1 MSRINDE
8 VGSVLRG
15 LAMDLGHDVV
25 GAMLIYRNGFVVS
38 SISRN
43 GVDSKSLSAV
53 LATLKG
59 SIDRMLGKAGLGGS
73 DLIIIKSGK
82 FVIIVT
88 PVNQD
93 VLLANVLHDAA
104 NLGLALLAVE
114 NAREKISKV
123 IQ

>member
-8 VGSVLRG
+8 IDSVLRG

-25 GAMLIYRNGFVVS
+25 SAMLIYRNGFVVS

-73 DLIIIKSGK
+73 DLIIIRSGR

-123 IQ
+123 VQ

>member
-1 MSRINDE
+1 M
-8 VGSVLRG
+8 
-15 LAMDLGHDVV
+15 
-25 GAMLIYRNGFVVS
+25 
-38 SISRN
+38 
-43 GVDSKSLSAV
+43 
-53 LATLKG
+53 
-59 SIDRMLGKAGLGGS
+59 
-73 DLIIIKSGK
+73 IIIRSGK